1 MTGNHTAYK
10 QVKGRKTPAEEI
22 SELYDGLRQ
31 SLLNDFDMMLSGY
44 ISSAEAIQEVGK
56 IARELKFKS
65 TTKPGSFFWS
75 K

>member
-1 MTGNHTAYK
+1 
-10 QVKGRKTPAEEI
+10 
-22 SELYDGLRQ
+22 
-31 SLLNDFDMMLSGY
+31 MMLSGY
-44 ISSAEAIQEVGK
+44 ISSAEAIEEVGK